1 MNRTEERAAKAQ
13 PFSTLFLR
21 NRHLLTLTIV
31 ILLVAGAS
39 ALATLPRIEDPR
51 ITNRN
56 PVIVTLL
63 PGASAKRVES
73 RVTEKLEER
82 LREVSEIKEIESV
95 SRAGVSL
102 ISLELEDR
110 IGRGANEMVFSK
122 IRDKLADAGRELPP
136 DAGKPD
142 FDDKRGA
149 VAFGL
154 IAAVRWN
161 GPEEMPRLGVM
172 NRLAGELA
180 DRLRILPG
188 TESVRLYGEPIE
200 EITVTAD
207 PHELNSLGLTTA
219 DVARRIR
226 GADAKGQ
233 AGALRTSRRDV
244 LMEVAGELD
253 NVQRIAAIPLVDN
266 GAGGVVHLDD
276 VASVTKEWLD
286 PPREIALSD
295 GQRAIFVAAR
305 VEAHVR
311 MDRWANE
318 ARRVVRT
325 FAVES
330 GGERVHV
337 DVVFDQNRYTGE
349 RLAGLGGN
357 LLAGAGVVMLVV
369 WLAMGW
375 RAALIVGSAL
385 PLSAGATLFGLTF
398 FGQQIHQMTIF
409 GMIIAIG
416 LLIDNA
422 IVVTDE
428 VARQKRTGVS
438 HEAAMG
444 RAVRHLFA
452 PLLAST
458 LTTILGFMPI
468 FLLSGNVG
476 NFVSPIA
483 ISVVLALIASFTIS
497 MTVVAAL
504 AARFGSASAPGIKW
518 WHDGIDVPQLQATYR
533 RFLTAVVRR
542 PMAAVALACIL
553 PAAGFALATTLGN
566 QFFPP
571 ADRDQ
576 FEVEVW
582 LSSDASIAYT
592 TGIAG
597 RIEKLIRTEAGVE
610 RVDWLVGGS
619 FPSVYYNLIMD
630 KDDDPSYAH
639 AIVKTDGLERAN
651 AMIPRLREVLDRQF
665 PEARIVVSPFGQG
678 PPIDAP
684 ISFRILGPDPDR
696 LRQFGEQ
703 LRRVMHQVPGVL
715 HTQATV
721 MGGEPKLWFQADEYE
736 AQLAGLSLRD
746 IAGQLQGNLEG
757 QVGGS
762 VLEDLEEL
770 PVRIRYGNEERGSL
784 QRISSMNLVST
795 RTRGDSAW
803 IPVTTLG
810 EVTLKPELAGITHR
824 NGERVNHVRGYLTR
838 SVLPIDASRAVLE
851 RLDRSEFA
859 LPPGYRL
866 EVGGDSEEQRRAV
879 GSLMTYLPVLA
890 VLMVASLVLS
900 FRSGVLAAMVGA
912 VAVLSVGLG
921 MLSLWLAGFPIGFNP
936 IIGSAGLVGVAINGS
951 IVVLAAIRA
960 NPSARA
966 AEPEAL
972 VEQIMVSSRHILSTT
987 LTTMGGFLPLLLFT
1001 GGAFWPPLAVVI
1013 AGGVGFTVTLS
1024 LVLTPALYRL
1034 VYQYRVRRAYRTIQ
1048 PTTVKGVLS

>member
-73 RVTEKLEER
+73 RVTEKLEQR

-438 HEAAMG
+438 REAAMG

-504 AARFGSASAPGIKW
+504 AAPGSGP
-518 WHDGIDVPQLQATYR
+518 HR
-533 RFLTAVVRR
+533 RLGSNGGT
-542 PMAAVALACIL
+542 MA
-553 PAAGFALATTLGN
+553 
-566 QFFPP
+566 
-571 ADRDQ
+571 
-576 FEVEVW
+576 
-582 LSSDASIAYT
+582 
-592 TGIAG
+592 
-597 RIEKLIRTEAGVE
+597 
-610 RVDWLVGGS
+610 
-619 FPSVYYNLIMD
+619 
-630 KDDDPSYAH
+630 
-639 AIVKTDGLERAN
+639 
-651 AMIPRLREVLDRQF
+651 
-665 PEARIVVSPFGQG
+665 
-678 PPIDAP
+678 
-684 ISFRILGPDPDR
+684 
-696 LRQFGEQ
+696 
-703 LRRVMHQVPGVL
+703 
-715 HTQATV
+715 
-721 MGGEPKLWFQADEYE
+721 
-736 AQLAGLSLRD
+736 
-746 IAGQLQGNLEG
+746 
-757 QVGGS
+757 
-762 VLEDLEEL
+762 
-770 PVRIRYGNEERGSL
+770 
-784 QRISSMNLVST
+784 
-795 RTRGDSAW
+795 
-803 IPVTTLG
+803 
-810 EVTLKPELAGITHR
+810 
-824 NGERVNHVRGYLTR
+824 
-838 SVLPIDASRAVLE
+838 
-851 RLDRSEFA
+851 
-859 LPPGYRL
+859 
-866 EVGGDSEEQRRAV
+866 
-879 GSLMTYLPVLA
+879 
-890 VLMVASLVLS
+890 
-900 FRSGVLAAMVGA
+900 
-912 VAVLSVGLG
+912 
-921 MLSLWLAGFPIGFNP
+921 
-936 IIGSAGLVGVAINGS
+936 
-951 IVVLAAIRA
+951 
-960 NPSARA
+960 
-966 AEPEAL
+966 
-972 VEQIMVSSRHILSTT
+972 
-987 LTTMGGFLPLLLFT
+987 
-1001 GGAFWPPLAVVI
+1001 
-1013 AGGVGFTVTLS
+1013 
-1024 LVLTPALYRL
+1024 
-1034 VYQYRVRRAYRTIQ
+1034 
-1048 PTTVKGVLS
+1048 